1 MFFKNSYKNKVV
13 LVTGHTGFKGTWLVA
28 WLLMLGAKVVGIS
41 KGLPTKPSAFSLMG
55 LSKDIHDY
63 RFNVKN
69 LNKIKEVINK
79 HKPDFIFHL
88 AAQAIV
94 STSYNDPIDT
104 IQTNAIGT
112 MNLLE
117 AITSYK
123 KKCSV
128 VIITSDKCY
137 ENVEWVWG
145 YKETDQLGG
154 KDIYSASKAAAE
166 IIIHGYYQSFIKNN
180 SNISL
185 GVARAGNVI
194 GGGDWA
200 KDRLIVD
207 SMNSWMKQSKVTV
220 RSPKSTRPWQHVLEP
235 LSGYLLLGSNL
246 YHGKSL
252 NGEAF
257 NFGPQSEQNRTVK
270 EVIEELARLWGY
282 KKSSDAIIFGKSLK
296 FQEAGL
302 LKLNC
307 DKASFYLGWEP
318 TLTFHETMEMVADW
332 YKDYQGSTSNVSS
345 ITSGQIAFYQEIAVR
360 QKKVW
365 TH

>member
-13 LVTGHTGFKGTWLVA
+13 LVTGHTGFKGTWLVV
-28 WLLMLGAKVVGIS
+28 WLKILGAKVIGIS
-41 KGLPTKPSAFSLMG
+41 KGLPTEPSAFSLMK
-55 LSKDIHDY
+55 LSKDIQDY
-63 RFNVKN
+63 RFDIKN
-69 LNKIKEVINK
+69 LDKIKAVIAK

-94 STSYNDPIDT
+94 STSYKDPIDT

-112 MNLLE
+112 MNILE
-117 AITSYK
+117 AIKDYK

-128 VIITSDKCY
+128 VMITSDKCY

-166 IIIHGYYQSFIKNN
+166 IIIHGYYHSFVKNN

-185 GVARAGNVI
+185 GIARAGNVI

-207 SMNSWMKQSKVTV
+207 SVSSWMQQSKVTI

-246 YHGKSL
+246 SDSKFL

-270 EVIEELARLWGY
+270 EVIEELARLWGF
-282 KKSSDAIIFGKSLK
+282 KKPSDAIIFAKSPK
-296 FQEAGL
+296 FKEAAL

-307 DKASFYLGWEP
+307 DKASFYLNWEP
-318 TLTFHETMEMVADW
+318 TLAFSETMEMVADW
-332 YKDYQGSTSNVSS
+332 YKDYQANKSNVLN
-345 ITSGQIAFYQEIAVR
+345 ITSAQIISYQESALR
-360 QKKVW
+360 QRKIW
-365 TH
+365 TS